1 MQVRTALRFLLV
13 LTFVLFPVLLPAADA
28 DSAIR
33 EALEA
38 QVAAW
43 NRGDIPAF
51 VSTYAAD
58 CTFVGKQI
66 LQGREQLLARYKKV
80 YPSADAMGK
89 LTFNELNVR
98 PLGKQTAVATGEW
111 HLDRTWAGG
120 GPVGGVFSLVWRLE
134 SGHWVII
141 LDHTS

>member
-1 MQVRTALRFLLV
+1 MQVRIGSKLLLFLTL
-13 LTFVLFPVLLPAADA
+13 VLFPALLPAASADA
-28 DSAIR
+28 DIR

-66 LQGREQLLARYKKV
+66 LQGREQLLARYKRV

-89 LTFNELNVR
+89 LTFNGLNVR
-98 PLGKQTAVATGEW
+98 LLGKQTAVVTGEW
-111 HLDRTWAGG
+111 HLERAWAGG

-134 SGHWVII
+134 GGHWLIV

>member
-1 MQVRTALRFLLV
+1 MLVRSTLRLLLV
-13 LTFVLFPVLLPAADA
+13 FVLFCCPALLPAADA

-33 EALEA
+33 EALQA

-66 LQGREQLLARYKKV
+66 LQGREQLLARYKRV
-80 YPSADAMGK
+80 YPTSDAMGK
-89 LTFNELNVR
+89 LTFNSLNVR
-98 PLGKQTAVATGEW
+98 LLGKQTAVATGEW
-111 HLDRTWAGG
+111 HLERNWAGG

-134 SGHWVII
+134 SGHWLII

>member
-1 MQVRTALRFLLV
+1 MLVGSTLRLLLFFGLFCFPALLS
-13 LTFVLFPVLLPAADA
+13 AADA

-51 VSTYAAD
+51 VSTYAPD

-66 LQGREQLLARYKKV
+66 LQGREQLLARYKRV
-80 YPSADAMGK
+80 YPTADAMGK
-89 LTFNELNVR
+89 LAFSGLNVR
-98 PLGKQTAVATGEW
+98 PLGKQTAVVTGEW
-111 HLDRTWAGG
+111 HL
-120 GPVGGVFSLVWRLE
+120 E
-134 SGHWVII
+134 
-141 LDHTS
+141 